1 MSLDERCTVIRS
13 PTDSYVY
20 IAISVHLVPVKLGA
34 RITPAPMLPNQRGQ
48 MKELTMSSSTTLKA
62 LIEQNPFVTCPGV
75 FDLVSAKLA
84 DRSKADAL
92 YITGYGTVASYL
104 GLPDAG
110 LATYSQML
118 DRVQAIVQAVRKP
131 VIADGDTGY
140 GGLLNVHHTVR
151 GYERAGAAAIQLEDQ
166 QNPKKCGHT
175 PNRHVV
181 PVKDMINRLTVASD
195 ARSSKDFLIIARTD
209 ARTSLGLDEAIR
221 RGEAYA
227 RAGADIIFIESPE
240 SEAEMRK
247 IGSALDVPLV
257 SNQLH
262 GGRTPIL
269 SPQKLREI
277 GYRMAI
283 YPTAGLLA
291 SAYALNSV
299 YRSLAKGEPVQAPLY
314 DFDEFSAMIGFR
326 EVWDFEKKYAALET
340 DAVAQ

>member
-1 MSLDERCTVIRS
+1 MESRTLRT
-13 PTDSYVY
+13 
-20 IAISVHLVPVKLGA
+20 
-34 RITPAPMLPNQRGQ
+34 MLED
-48 MKELTMSSSTTLKA
+48 K
-62 LIEQNPFVTCPGV
+62 PFVVCPGI

-84 DRSKADAL
+84 DRTSADAL
-92 YITGYGTVASYL
+92 YMTGYGAVASYL

-118 DRVQAIVQAVRKP
+118 DRVQAFVQAVHKP
-131 VIADGDTGY
+131 LIADGDTGY
-140 GGLLNVHHTVR
+140 GGLLNVYHTVR
-151 GYERAGAAAIQLEDQ
+151 GYEQAGAAAIQLEDQ
-166 QNPKKCGHT
+166 QSPKKCGHT

-181 PVKDMINRLTVASD
+181 PIKDMVNKLTVAND
-195 ARSSKDFLIIARTD
+195 ARSSRDFLIIARTD

-240 SEAEMRK
+240 SEEEMRR

-269 SPQKLREI
+269 SQDRLREI
-277 GYRMAI
+277 GYKMAI

-291 SAYALNSV
+291 TAHALDNVYNSLV
-299 YRSLAKGEPVQAPLY
+299 DNKPVQAPLY
-314 DFDEFSAMIGFR
+314 DFNEFSALIGFK
-326 EVWDFEKKYAALET
+326 EVWDFEKKYADLEA
-340 DAVAQ
+340 D

>member
-1 MSLDERCTVIRS
+1 MASNSLRT
-13 PTDSYVY
+13 
-20 IAISVHLVPVKLGA
+20 
-34 RITPAPMLPNQRGQ
+34 
-48 MKELTMSSSTTLKA
+48 
-62 LIEQNPFVTCPGV
+62 LIEEKSFVTCPGV

-84 DRSKADAL
+84 DRTKADAL
-92 YITGYGTVASYL
+92 YMTGYGAVASYL

-118 DRVQAIVQAVRKP
+118 DRVQAIAQTVRKP
-131 VIADGDTGY
+131 LIADGDTGY

-151 GYERAGAAAIQLEDQ
+151 GYEKVGAAAIQLEDQ
-166 QNPKKCGHT
+166 QSPKKYGHT
-175 PNRHVV
+175 PNRHVI
-181 PVKDMINRLTVASD
+181 PVKEMINKLTVAND
-195 ARSSKDFLIIARTD
+195 ARSSRDFLIIARTD
-209 ARTSLGLDEAIR
+209 ARTSLGIDEAIR

-227 RAGADIIFIESPE
+227 KAGADIIFIESPE

-269 SPQKLREI
+269 SQKKLREI

-291 SAYALNSV
+291 TAHALSNV
-299 YRSLAKGEPVQAPLY
+299 YSSLVDDKPLQVPLY
-314 DFDEFSAMIGFR
+314 DEFSSLIGFQ
-326 EVWDFEKKYAALET
+326 EVWDFEKKYASLEA
-340 DAVAQ
+340 D

>member
-1 MSLDERCTVIRS
+1 MTSR
-13 PTDSYVY
+13 
-20 IAISVHLVPVKLGA
+20 
-34 RITPAPMLPNQRGQ
+34 
-48 MKELTMSSSTTLKA
+48 TLRT
-62 LIEQNPFVTCPGV
+62 LIEEKPLVTCPGV

-84 DRSKADAL
+84 DRTRADAL
-92 YITGYGTVASYL
+92 YMTGYGAVASYL

-118 DRVQAIVQAVRKP
+118 DRVQAIAQTGCKP
-131 VIADGDTGY
+131 LIADGDTGY

-151 GYERAGAAAIQLEDQ
+151 GYEKAGAAAIQLEDQ
-166 QNPKKCGHT
+166 QSPKKCGHT
-175 PNRHVV
+175 PNRHVI
-181 PVKDMINRLTVASD
+181 PVKEMINKLTVASD
-195 ARSSKDFLIIARTD
+195 ARSSRDFLIIARSD
-209 ARTSLGLDEAIR
+209 ARTPLGLDEAIR

-227 RAGADIIFIESPE
+227 KAGADIIFIESPE

-269 SPQKLREI
+269 SQDKLREI

-291 SAYALNSV
+291 PAYAPDNV
-299 YRSLAKGEPVQAPLY
+299 YGALVDDKPVQAPLY
-314 DFDEFSAMIGFR
+314 DFDEFSSLIGFQK
-326 EVWDFEKKYAALET
+326 VWDFEKKYAALET
-340 DAVAQ
+340 D

>member
-1 MSLDERCTVIRS
+1 M
-13 PTDSYVY
+13 
-20 IAISVHLVPVKLGA
+20 
-34 RITPAPMLPNQRGQ
+34 
-48 MKELTMSSSTTLKA
+48 
-62 LIEQNPFVTCPGV
+62 IEDKPFVACPGI

-84 DRSKADAL
+84 DRTNADAL
-92 YITGYGTVASYL
+92 YMTGYGAVASYL

-118 DRVQAIVQAVRKP
+118 DRVQAFAQAVHKP
-131 VIADGDTGY
+131 LIADGDTGY

-166 QNPKKCGHT
+166 QSPKKCGHT

-181 PVKDMINRLTVASD
+181 AIKDMVNKLTVAND
-195 ARSSKDFLIIARTD
+195 ARTSRDFLIIARTD

-227 RAGADIIFIESPE
+227 KAGADIIFIESPE
-240 SEAEMRK
+240 SEEEMCR

-269 SPQKLREI
+269 SQDRLREI

-291 SAYALNSV
+291 TAYALNSV
-299 YRSLAKGEPVQAPLY
+299 YSSLVDNKPVQLPLY
-314 DFDEFSAMIGFR
+314 DFNEFSALIGFK
-326 EVWDFEKKYAALET
+326 EVWDFEKKYADLEA
-340 DAVAQ
+340 D

>member
-1 MSLDERCTVIRS
+1 MT
-13 PTDSYVY
+13 
-20 IAISVHLVPVKLGA
+20 
-34 RITPAPMLPNQRGQ
+34 
-48 MKELTMSSSTTLKA
+48 SSTLRTLVEKT
-62 LIEQNPFVTCPGV
+62 PFVTCPGV

-84 DRSKADAL
+84 DRTGAGAL
-92 YITGYGTVASYL
+92 YMTGYGVVASYL

-118 DRVQAIVQAVRKP
+118 DRVQAIAQTVRKP
-131 VIADGDTGY
+131 LIADGDTGY

-151 GYERAGAAAIQLEDQ
+151 GYEQAGAAAIQLEDQ

-175 PNRHVV
+175 PNRHVI
-181 PVKDMINRLTVASD
+181 PVKEMVNKLMVASD
-195 ARSSKDFLIIARTD
+195 ARSSRDFLIIARTD
-209 ARTSLGLDEAIR
+209 ARTALGLDEAIR

-247 IGSALDVPLV
+247 IGSSLDVPLV

-269 SPQKLREI
+269 SQDELRKI

-291 SAYALNSV
+291 AAYALNNV
-299 YRSLAKGEPVQAPLY
+299 YRSLADGKPVQMPLY
-314 DFDEFSAMIGFR
+314 DFNEFSASIGFQ
-326 EVWDFEKKYAALET
+326 EVWDFERKYAALEA
-340 DAVAQ
+340 D

>member
-1 MSLDERCTVIRS
+1 MTSD
-13 PTDSYVY
+13 
-20 IAISVHLVPVKLGA
+20 
-34 RITPAPMLPNQRGQ
+34 
-48 MKELTMSSSTTLKA
+48 TLRR
-62 LIEQNPFVTCPGV
+62 LIEEKGFVTCPGI

-84 DRSKADAL
+84 DRTKADAL
-92 YITGYGTVASYL
+92 YMTGYGAVASYL

-118 DRVQAIVQAVRKP
+118 DRVQTIAQSVRKP
-131 VIADGDTGY
+131 LIADGDTGY

-151 GYERAGAAAIQLEDQ
+151 GYEKVGAAAIQLEDQ

-175 PNRHVV
+175 PNRHVIS
-181 PVKDMINRLTVASD
+181 VKEMVSKLTVAND
-195 ARSSKDFLIIARTD
+195 ARSSRDFLIVARTD
-209 ARTSLGLDEAIR
+209 ARTSLGIDEAIR

-240 SEAEMRK
+240 SESEMRK

-269 SPQKLREI
+269 SQDTLREI

-291 SAYALNSV
+291 AAYALDNV
-299 YRSLAKGEPVQAPLY
+299 YDSLAENKPVQAPLY
-314 DFDEFSAMIGFR
+314 DFNEFISLIGFE
-326 EVWDFEKKYAALET
+326 EVWDFEKKYASLEA
-340 DAVAQ
+340 D